1 MEPTW
6 RQLGPPHAWKDARAA
21 VAIAGR
27 IYLAGA
33 DGALHVV
40 DGTSGERAHRPGGG
54 GQTRLLAAAR
64 GRLYAFDE
72 AGPLYELSPDGSSI
86 RLDGD
91 WSEARAAVGADRLY
105 VAGGPLWALDPEE
118 RAVSRVGDA
127 TWHTE
132 LLLSAQ
138 GSLFSLE
145 EDGSLY
151 RIDPRDGDAVQ
162 LDGDWGDVCAGAGG
176 PDRLYLVATTGALY
190 AVAPSGD
197 YEVVDTGTHWDT
209 RMLMAGSSCIYAL
222 EHSGSLYAISLP

>member
-1 MEPTW
+1 MEPSW

-21 VAIAGR
+21 VALDGR
-27 IYLAGA
+27 IYLADG

-40 DGTSGERAHRPGGG
+40 DGQSGAGAVIAGGG
-54 GQTRLLAAAR
+54 GHTRLLAAAA

-72 AGPLYELSPDGSSI
+72 AGPLYLLSPDGASE

-105 VAGGPLWALDPEE
+105 VAAGGPLLALDTEE
-118 RAVSRVGDA
+118 HAVTRVGDG
-127 TWHTE
+127 TWHPE
-132 LLLSAQ
+132 LLLAA
-138 GSLFSLE
+138 GASLFSLE

-151 RIDPRDGDAVQ
+151 RIDPKGGEAVQ

-176 PDRLYLVATTGALY
+176 PDHLYLVATTGALY
-190 AVAPSGD
+190 AVSPSGD

-209 RMLMAGSSCIYAL
+209 RMLMAGSACLYAL
-222 EHSGSLYAISLP
+222 EHSGSLYAIAL

>member
-1 MEPTW
+1 MEPSW

-21 VAIAGR
+21 VALDGLIYVAGT
-27 IYLAGA
+27 
-33 DGALHVV
+33 DGALSVV
-40 DGTSGERAHRPGGG
+40 DAQTGQQRTRAAGG
-54 GQTRLLAAAR
+54 GQTRLLAAAG

-72 AGPLYELSPDGSSI
+72 AGPLYALSPDGSSE

-105 VAGGPLWALDPEE
+105 VAGGPIWALDTDEH
-118 RAVSRVGDA
+118 AVTRVGDA

-132 LLLSAQ
+132 LLLAAG

-151 RIDPRDGDAVQ
+151 RIDPKDGEAVQ

-176 PDRLYLVATTGALY
+176 ADRLYLVATTGALY
-190 AVAPSGD
+190 AVAPTGD

-209 RMLMAGSSCIYAL
+209 RMLMAGSACLYAL
-222 EHSGSLYAISLP
+222 EHSGSLYAIAL